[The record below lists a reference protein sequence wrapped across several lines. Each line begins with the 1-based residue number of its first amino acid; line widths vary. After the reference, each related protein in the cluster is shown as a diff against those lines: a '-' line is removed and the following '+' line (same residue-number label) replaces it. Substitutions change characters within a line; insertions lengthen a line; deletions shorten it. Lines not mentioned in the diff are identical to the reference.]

1 MNKERGM
8 KGKCLCGAI
17 EVIAEPKN
25 EVSLCHCSM
34 CRKWSSGALHAV
46 HCGPE
51 VTFKGAE
58 PKRYQS
64 SDWAV
69 RGFCGECGT
78 NLFYHLLPTNEYIL
92 SAGLF
97 DNPDF
102 KLTLE
107 IFTDEKPGYYELNPH
122 SKKMTA
128 QEVYDQFVPKE

>member
-1 MNKERGM
+1 M
-8 KGKCLCGAI
+8 KGTCLCGAI
-17 EVIAEPKN
+17 EVIADAKN

-46 HCGPE
+46 HCGPN

-78 NLFYHLLPTNEYIL
+78 NLFYHLLPTGEYIL

-102 KLTLE
+102 KLSLE
-107 IFTDEKPGYYELNPH
+107 IFTDEKPAYYDLNPT
-122 SKKMTA
+122 SQKMTS
-128 QEVYDQFVPKE
+128 QQVFEQLSSKE

>member
-1 MNKERGM
+1 M
-8 KGKCLCGAI
+8 KGTCLCGTI
-17 EVIAEPKN
+17 EVTADAKN

-46 HCGPE
+46 HCGPN

-78 NLFYHLLPTNEYIL
+78 NLFYHLLPTGEYIL

-102 KLTLE
+102 KLSLE
-107 IFTDEKPGYYELNPH
+107 IFTDEKPAYYDLNPT
-122 SKKMTA
+122 SQKMTS
-128 QEVYDQFVPKE
+128 QQVFEQLSSKE

>member
-1 MNKERGM
+1 M
-8 KGKCLCGAI
+8 KGTCLCGAI

-46 HCGPE
+46 HCGP
-51 VTFKGAE
+51 
-58 PKRYQS
+58 
-64 SDWAV
+64 
-69 RGFCGECGT
+69 

>member
-1 MNKERGM
+1 M
-8 KGKCLCGAI
+8 KGTCLCGAI
-17 EVIAEPKN
+17 EVIADAKN

-46 HCGPE
+46 HCGPN

-78 NLFYHLLPTNEYIL
+78 NLFYHLLPTGEYIL

-102 KLTLE
+102 KLSLE
-107 IFTDEKPGYYELNPH
+107 IFTDEKPAYYDLNPT
-122 SKKMTA
+122 SQKMTS
-128 QEVYDQFVPKE
+128 QQVLEQFSPKE

>member
-1 MNKERGM
+1 M
-8 KGKCLCGAI
+8 KGTCLCGAI
-17 EVIAEPKN
+17 EVIADAKN

-46 HCGPE
+46 HCGPN

-78 NLFYHLLPTNEYIL
+78 NLFYHLLPTGEYIL

-102 KLTLE
+102 KLSLE
-107 IFTDEKPGYYELNPH
+107 IFTDEKPAYYDLNPT
-122 SKKMTA
+122 SQKMTS
-128 QEVYDQFVPKE
+128 QQVFEQFSAKE

>member
-1 MNKERGM
+1 M
-8 KGKCLCGAI
+8 KGTCLCGAI
-17 EVIAEPKN
+17 EVIAEVKN

-46 HCGPE
+46 HCGPN
-51 VTFKGAE
+51 VTFKGGAE

-78 NLFYHLLPTNEYIL
+78 NLFYHLLPTGEYIL

-107 IFTDEKPGYYELNPH
+107 IFTDEKPAYYDLN
-122 SKKMTA
+122 SASQKMTS
-128 QEVYDQFVPKE
+128 QQVFDQFVPKE

>member
-1 MNKERGM
+1 M
-8 KGKCLCGAI
+8 KGTCLCGAI
-17 EVIAEPKN
+17 EVTADAKN

-46 HCGPE
+46 HCGPN

-58 PKRYQS
+58 PKRYLS

-69 RGFCGECGT
+69 RGFCGECGI
-78 NLFYHLLPTNEYIL
+78 NLFYHLLPTGEYIL

-102 KLTLE
+102 KLSLE
-107 IFTDEKPGYYELNPH
+107 IFTDEKPAYYDLNPT
-122 SKKMTA
+122 SQKMTS
-128 QEVYDQFVPKE
+128 QQVFEQFSPKE

>member
-1 MNKERGM
+1 
-8 KGKCLCGAI
+8 
-17 EVIAEPKN
+17 
-25 EVSLCHCSM
+25 M

>member
-1 MNKERGM
+1 M
-8 KGKCLCGAI
+8 KGTCLCGAI

-69 RGFCGECGT
+69 RGFAVSVGRTCFTISCQ
-78 NLFYHLLPTNEYIL
+78 PTNTSFLLAYSIILIL
-92 SAGLF
+92 S
-97 DNPDF
+97 
-102 KLTLE
+102 
-107 IFTDEKPGYYELNPH
+107 
-122 SKKMTA
+122 
-128 QEVYDQFVPKE
+128 

>member
-1 MNKERGM
+1 M
-8 KGKCLCGAI
+8 KGTCLCGAI
-17 EVIAEPKN
+17 EVIADAKN

-46 HCGPE
+46 HCGPN

-58 PKRYQS
+58 PKRYLS

-78 NLFYHLLPTNEYIL
+78 NLFYHLLPTGEYIL

-102 KLTLE
+102 KLSLE
-107 IFTDEKPGYYELNPH
+107 IFTDEKPAYYHLNPT
-122 SKKMTA
+122 SQKMTS
-128 QEVYDQFVPKE
+128 QQVFEQFSPKE

>member
-1 MNKERGM
+1 M
-8 KGKCLCGAI
+8 KGTCLCGAI
-17 EVIAEPKN
+17 EVTADAKN

-46 HCGPE
+46 HCGPN

-58 PKRYQS
+58 PKCYQS

-78 NLFYHLLPTNEYIL
+78 NLFYHLLPTGEYIL

-107 IFTDEKPGYYELNPH
+107 IFTDEKPAYYDLNPT
-122 SKKMTA
+122 SQKMTS
-128 QEVYDQFVPKE
+128 QQVFEQFSSKE